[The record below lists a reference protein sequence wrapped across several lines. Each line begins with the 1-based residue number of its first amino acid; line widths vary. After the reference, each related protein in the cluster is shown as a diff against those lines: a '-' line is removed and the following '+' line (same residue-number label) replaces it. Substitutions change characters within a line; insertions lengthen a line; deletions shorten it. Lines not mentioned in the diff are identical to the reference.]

1 MPSRTMEGDKWREE
15 KKNES
20 TRLTDRV
27 NKLSANWIWR
37 ILAKSNVCAVSKE
50 TAVRLSSLSRS

>member
-1 MPSRTMEGDKWREE
+1 MEGDKWREE
-15 KKNES
+15 KRNES